1 MLAVRNDTKIESFT
15 SKMFVKITQQLERGN
30 KMREENLK
38 SDLRNFSN

>member
-1 MLAVRNDTKIESFT
+1 MLVVRNDTKIESFT